1 MPFLSLKLI
10 YFIRFM
16 KIIPSRKL
24 WLLLPLLVLSLG
36 SCKKILDLLTFQ
48 ISDSTS
54 FQIPA
59 TGLVAG
65 TLLTLP
71 GITVPSSSSD
81 TFKANNTSAD
91 YVQDVT
97 LDKLSLTVTD
107 PAGQNF
113 DFLKSVSIYI
123 ASDAN
128 GTNKTLL
135 ASLNPVPTGQTTIN
149 LTPSGNKLDVYL
161 KGGSYTLF
169 TTVEQAQ
176 AVRQTTT
183 LRADSRFNV
192 KARKPD

>member
-1 MPFLSLKLI
+1 
-10 YFIRFM
+10 M
-16 KIIPSRKL
+16 KYIPSRKL

-36 SCKKILDLLTFQ
+36 SCKKILGLLSFQ

-59 TGLVAG
+59 TGLVSGA
-65 TLLTLP
+65 LLNLP
-71 GITVPSSSSD
+71 GATVSSSSSD

-113 DFLKSVSIYI
+113 DFLKSINIYI

-161 KGGSYTLF
+161 KSGSYTLF

-176 AVRQTTT
+176 AIRQTTT

-192 KARKPD
+192 KASKPD